1 MNSMKS
7 DQKFT
12 WHLRQQKFIIFPTCK
27 LYCFIL
33 DYNMYFFFF
42 NYNKDYF
49 SFVFNLLKL
58 FFKLQT
64 CIFLV
69 AECFI
74 FNNHFVKFF
83 LLVKDV
89 IALLSNGLLRYI
101 FMFNTDQ
108 CFFIFFETFGDALLK
123 RKVNAIL
130 FSIFLFFL
138 VLRGSP
144 LLETFPFYICLIRC
158 VTLSNKFLQRI
169 LGMVFKDTLKAC
181 FWLFI

>member
-1 MNSMKS
+1 MNCRLAFFLLLNVLFS
-7 DQKFT
+7 T
-12 WHLRQQKFIIFPTCK
+12 II
-27 LYCFIL
+27 L
-33 DYNMYFFFF
+33 
-42 NYNKDYF
+42 
-49 SFVFNLLKL
+49 SS
-58 FFKLQT
+58 
-64 CIFLV
+64 
-69 AECFI
+69 
-74 FNNHFVKFF
+74 FF

-108 CFFIFFETFGDALLK
+108 CFFIFFETFRDALLK

-181 FWLFI
+181 FWLFIWWMLLIK

>member
-33 DYNMYFFFF
+33 DYNMYFFF

-49 SFVFNLLKL
+49 SFLFNLLKL

-69 AECFI
+69 AGCFI
-74 FNNHFVKFF
+74 FNNHFAKFF
-83 LLVKDV
+83 FTCKGCYCLAIKWFAQIHIYVQY
-89 IALLSNGLLRYI
+89 RP
-101 FMFNTDQ
+101 MFLH
-108 CFFIFFETFGDALLK
+108 FFETSGDALLK

-138 VLRGSP
+138 VLRRSP

>member
-1 MNSMKS
+1 MNCRLAFFLLLNVLFS
-7 DQKFT
+7 T
-12 WHLRQQKFIIFPTCK
+12 II
-27 LYCFIL
+27 L
-33 DYNMYFFFF
+33 
-42 NYNKDYF
+42 
-49 SFVFNLLKL
+49 SS
-58 FFKLQT
+58 
-64 CIFLV
+64 
-69 AECFI
+69 
-74 FNNHFVKFF
+74 FF

-108 CFFIFFETFGDALLK
+108 CFFIFFETFRDALLK

-181 FWLFI
+181 FWLFIWWMFLIK